1 MRLNRRQLRR
11 LIESAIYEQAEGGK
25 KQVVPKEVR
34 AEMKKLNLRGMT
46 SLAFDGEG
54 NQGLALRVS
63 NYMDEDGSST
73 KLAVARLKKLYG
85 EDKVMTGVVKR
96 LQGGSAGVKGFD
108 GTQLNTKIYKK
119 DGLAKDVLVDEKA
132 IFIKMD

>member
-11 LIESAIYEQAEGGK
+11 LIESAIYEQGQAKG
-25 KQVVPKEVR
+25 QVVPKEVR
-34 AEMKKLNLRGMT
+34 AEMRKLRLRGIT

-63 NYMDEDGSST
+63 DHMDRDGSST

-108 GTQLNTKIYKK
+108 GKQLDRETFKK
-119 DGLAKDVLVDEKA
+119 DGLAKDILDNEKS